1 MLRSMILLYASSL
14 TKENFFS
21 QNKEGFVIEF
31 NTSIK
36 TELSYKGKIK
46 DLITK
51 VSLMVSY

>member
-1 MLRSMILLYASSL
+1 MPLFYASAL

-21 QNKEGFVIEF
+21 QNKEGFFIVF

-46 DLITK
+46 DLIAK
-51 VSLMVSY
+51 VSLLVSY